1 MRSAP
6 DALPR
11 KPAPD
16 SEFAQLT
23 AEPAPKDHAVLDSP
37 AHRRGLYGAYATGF
51 LSMGQSELLTLVVP
65 LWAMLQGASPT
76 EIGALVGARSLL
88 TFFFAIHGGALMDRL
103 GTRRVLMFFAAACGT
118 VAACYPFLPWFPAMV
133 AMQMLVGLSGNMT
146 WIGAQ
151 TMIGEV
157 TRGDPGQIG
166 WFSFY
171 ARIGNV
177 LTPLLIGVVWDLAGP
192 TLSFLCIAAWSST
205 LFLVSSQIPDVR
217 VIERKD
223 RFSWRDIMPRLSDY
237 TGSLRLLVLPAI
249 AVTLAVSFIR
259 HATNGVEASFFIVYL
274 RELGFAAA
282 AIGALFS
289 IAEFVNGFS
298 SLLAGRV
305 SKLAPIPWLM
315 VGFTG
320 FSALLLLTTPF
331 LGGAFVLL
339 ALAQTIRR
347 GCEGVVQ
354 PLMFS
359 MQARAVSR
367 DRQGSMVG
375 LRVTNN
381 RLSSIITPM
390 AMGVVVEYAGIE
402 NGFIVVGTVLLLACI
417 ALGIAVVRTP
427 ELRH

>member
-1 MRSAP
+1 VFPDHSSKDQSADSRQADRRS
-6 DALPR
+6 
-11 KPAPD
+11 
-16 SEFAQLT
+16 
-23 AEPAPKDHAVLDSP
+23 
-37 AHRRGLYGAYATGF
+37 LYGAYITGF
-51 LSMGQSELLTLVVP
+51 LSMGQAELLTLVVP
-65 LWAMLQGASPT
+65 LWALLQGASPT
-76 EIGALVGARSLL
+76 QIGALVGARSLL
-88 TFFFAIHGGALMDRL
+88 TFFLAIHGGALMDRL

-133 AMQMLVGLSGNMT
+133 IMQMLVGLAGNMT

-177 LTPLLIGVVWDLAGP
+177 LTPLLIGIAWDLAGP
-192 TLSFLCIAAWSST
+192 TLSFFCIAAWSCS
-205 LFLVSSQIPDVR
+205 LFLVSSRIPDAR
-217 VIERKD
+217 VVERSG
-223 RFSWRDIMPRLSDY
+223 RFSWSEILPKLSDY
-237 TGSLRLLVLPAI
+237 TESFRLLVLPAI

-289 IAEFVNGFS
+289 IAEILNGFS

-305 SKLAPIPWLM
+305 SRLMPIPWLM
-315 VGFTG
+315 VGFTTV
-320 FSALLLLTTPF
+320 SAALLLITPL
-331 LGGAFVLL
+331 LGGVFIFL
-339 ALAQTIRR
+339 ALAQAIRR

-359 MQARAVSR
+359 MQTRAVSR

-390 AMGVVVEYAGIE
+390 LMGVVVEYFGIE
-402 NGFIVVGTVLLLACI
+402 SGFIIVGTILLAACI
-417 ALGIAVVRTP
+417 ALAFIVARTP
-427 ELRH
+427 ELRR